1 MNYKSMQAL
10 APHFVLIGVRKKKA
24 KITLD
29 NAFAIYCK
37 FSNDM
42 EGTPATFSIHAFV
55 YISCVM
61 FT

>member
-42 EGTPATFSIHAFV
+42 EGAPAPVTFGLRAFV
-55 YISCVM
+55 CIS
-61 FT
+61 